1 MGRGQFIVL
10 EGIDGSGKSTQARRL
25 AENLKTK
32 GFSVVLTREPADSP
46 AGERLRKLAREGR
59 KGVSKEEE
67 TRLFQED
74 RAWHCR
80 NVIEPGLARGDT
92 VVSDRY
98 WYSTVAYQGALGADP
113 LAIAKESRE
122 KFPAPD
128 FVIYLHVTP
137 KEALRRILASRPDGP
152 AAAYEKE
159 SFLQKV
165 LERYEAQIEPAW
177 LVIDGT
183 RPEEELSVEIFKAV
197 LKKL

>member
-1 MGRGQFIVL
+1 MGRGKFIVL

-25 AENLKTK
+25 AGNLKAK

-128 FVIYLHVTP
+128 FVVYLRVTP
-137 KEALRRILASRPDGP
+137 KEALRRILASRP
-152 AAAYEKE
+152 
-159 SFLQKV
+159 
-165 LERYEAQIEPAW
+165 
-177 LVIDGT
+177 
-183 RPEEELSVEIFKAV
+183 
-197 LKKL
+197 